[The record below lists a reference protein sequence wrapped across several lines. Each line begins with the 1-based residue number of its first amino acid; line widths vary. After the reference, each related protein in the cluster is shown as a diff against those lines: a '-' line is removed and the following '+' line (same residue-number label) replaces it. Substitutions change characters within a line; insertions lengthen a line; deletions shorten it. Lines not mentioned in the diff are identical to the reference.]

1 MRDKWY
7 SLRCR
12 IVLAKELEIAP
23 DDLDVAPVLDMVECS
38 HIYGRNEKLNAN
50 LIPDNK
56 EQEDAIINKYYDVI
70 IGRIFNDESPFQ
82 GFMYSMMEERGI
94 I

>member
-12 IVLAKELEIAP
+12 IALAKELEIAP
-23 DDLDVAPVLDMVECS
+23 DDLDVEPVLDMVECS
-38 HIYGRNEKLNAN
+38 HFYGKDDKFNAN

-56 EQEDAIINKYYDVI
+56 EQEDAVINKHYGVI
-70 IGRIFNDESPFQ
+70 VERIFNDEAPFR